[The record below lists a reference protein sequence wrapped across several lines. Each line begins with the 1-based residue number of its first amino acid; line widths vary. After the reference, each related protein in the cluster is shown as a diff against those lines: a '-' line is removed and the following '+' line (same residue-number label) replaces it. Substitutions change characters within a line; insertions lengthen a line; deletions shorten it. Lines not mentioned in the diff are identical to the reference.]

1 MSTIDPA
8 RLTSILR
15 SLSVKKLDKT
25 NAAENKNHIRDTSP
39 SLIIDKT
46 KERDKEQ
53 LKKNLRER
61 LTRLKKQDPDFGNKA
76 PATVIKEILLWEFGE
91 NIMLHPEF
99 NHIASNIASQVDASK
114 KLSDYLKVLVVE
126 LTKNGKK

>member
-8 RLTSILR
+8 RLTSILH

-25 NAAENKNHIRDTSP
+25 TATENKNHIPDTSP

-53 LKKNLRER
+53 LKKSLRER
-61 LTRLKKQDPDFGNKA
+61 LTRLKKQDPDFENKA
-76 PATVIKEILLWEFGE
+76 PAAVIKEILLWEFGE

-99 NHIASNIASQVDASK
+99 NHIASNIASQVDTSK

-126 LTKNGKK
+126 LTENIKK